1 MSNARL
7 HPPTPSNS
15 IENPSAGGA
24 YHPRIS
30 ARGTFASLSYPN
42 YRLWFFGQ
50 MISLFGTW
58 MQSTAQGYLV
68 FELTRSPAYLGYVGF
83 AAGLPSWLFMLYAG
97 VIADRM
103 PRRKLLIITQSSMMV
118 LAFILAG
125 LTFSGRVQP
134 WHIVLLALCLG
145 VANAFDAPGR
155 QAFVTEMV
163 DRKDLTNAIALNST
177 MFNSA
182 TAVGPAVAGLTYAA
196 VGPAWCFTINGITFL
211 AVISALAL
219 MKLKPLQPAVRLKSA
234 LGDIRLGFTYVAT
247 HRVVRTVI
255 LNLLVVSLF
264 GISFVTL
271 MPAWAVEILGGDAT
285 TNGYLQSARG
295 LGALIGAL
303 MLAATSAF
311 LPRGKLL
318 NLGSF
323 VFPALLLVFSTLH
336 LLPVSLITLLGI
348 GWGFMI
354 TANASNALVQ
364 AQVPDELRGRV
375 MSIYTLAF
383 FGFMPIG
390 SLLAGAAAAAIG
402 APLTIRLGA
411 VLLLLTAVLIW
422 LRVPELRRS
431 E

>member
-1 MSNARL
+1 VQ
-7 HPPTPSNS
+7 HPSSAKS
-15 IENPSAGGA
+15 IGSSPAEAAPR
-24 YHPRIS
+24 PRIS
-30 ARGTFASLSYPN
+30 ARGTFAALGYPN

-58 MQSTAQGYLV
+58 MQSTAQGYLI

-97 VIADRM
+97 VITDRM
-103 PRRKLLIITQSSMMV
+103 PRRKLLIITQAAMMV

-125 LTFSGRVQP
+125 LTFTGLVQP
-134 WHIVLLALCLG
+134 WHIVVLALCLG

-163 DRKDLTNAIALNST
+163 ERKDLTNAIALNST
-177 MFNSA
+177 VFNSA
-182 TAVGPAVAGLTYAA
+182 TAVGPAVGGLTYAA
-196 VGPAWCFTINGITFL
+196 FGPAWCFIINGFTFL

-219 MKLKPLQPAVRLKSA
+219 MKIKPAQPARRLNSA
-234 LGDIRLGFTYVAT
+234 LGEIRLGFQYVAN

-255 LNLLVVSLF
+255 LNLLVMSVF

-271 MPAWAVEILGGDAT
+271 IPAWAVDILGGDAT

-303 MLAATSAF
+303 MLAATSTF

-318 NLGSF
+318 NVGSF

-336 LLPVSLITLLGI
+336 LLPVSLLALLGI

-364 AQVPDELRGRV
+364 AHVPDELRGRV

-383 FGFMPIG
+383 FGFLPLG
-390 SLLAGAAAAAIG
+390 SLLAGAAAAEFG
-402 APLTIRLGA
+402 APMTVRLGA
-411 VLLLLTAVLIW
+411 LVLLVTAGVIW
-422 LRVPELRRS
+422 LRVPELRQA